1 MFSAI
6 ILAAGSSSRM
16 EGTNKQLAKI
26 ADTPVFIMS
35 ALAFQ
40 RSDKVSEIIIA
51 APADETE
58 RFERMARNY
67 GLTKLKAAVG
77 GGATRALSVKA
88 ALECVSEDIAH
99 VAVHDGARP
108 LITPEQIIA
117 VAKEAVSDSGL
128 DVEKDR
134 VLCDAEEYGA
144 AIGAVKATDT
154 VKVSDADGFVEATP
168 PRETLYYAQTPQ
180 AFSKAL
186 YLECLEALGDRIE
199 NATDDSSIFEMCGK
213 RVKLTEICCCN
224 MKITRPDDLAAA
236 QAIYDNRRMV
246 KGL

>member
-108 LITPEQIIA
+108 LITTEEI
-117 VAKEAVSDSGL
+117 
-128 DVEKDR
+128 DR

>member
-67 GLTKLKAAVG
+67 GVTKLKAAVG

-108 LITPEQIIA
+108 LITTDEI
-117 VAKEAVSDSGL
+117 
-128 DVEKDR
+128 DR
-134 VLCDAEEYGA
+134 VLRDAEEYGA

>member
-67 GLTKLKAAVG
+67 GVTKLKAAVG

-88 ALECVSEDIAH
+88 ALECVSEDIAY

-108 LITPEQIIA
+108 LITTDEI
-117 VAKEAVSDSGL
+117 
-128 DVEKDR
+128 DR
-134 VLCDAEEYGA
+134 VLRDAEEYGA

>member
-67 GLTKLKAAVG
+67 GVTKLKAAVG

-108 LITPEQIIA
+108 LITTEEI
-117 VAKEAVSDSGL
+117 
-128 DVEKDR
+128 DR
-134 VLCDAEEYGA
+134 VLRDAEEYGA

-154 VKVSDADGFVEATP
+154 VKVSDSDGFVEATP

-213 RVKLTEICCCN
+213 RVKITEICCCN

-236 QAIYDNRRMV
+236 QAIYDTRRMV

>member
-67 GLTKLKAAVG
+67 GVTKLKAAVG

-108 LITPEQIIA
+108 LITTEEI
-117 VAKEAVSDSGL
+117 
-128 DVEKDR
+128 DR
-134 VLCDAEEYGA
+134 VLRDAEEYGA